1 MRLRGPARALL
12 IAALSLAAG
21 GLAVAQ
27 TEPPPPFQ
35 SVPAQPPAQPQA
47 MGPGPNPTP
56 YARPAPAQSPIVR
69 PAPPPQIGELPPSEP
84 APTLPSEPA
93 QPSSDETPEA
103 VKPAQPRR
111 TLYTAAVL
119 QVLDKVTAETL
130 RFEAPLHKPVRY
142 KGLIFVVNTCQSGGL
157 GQPKAV
163 AHLEIDSQPIAMPG
177 RPENPIKMVYRGWM
191 FADTPGPHL
200 FEHPVYDAWLIA
212 CKMAGS

>member
-1 MRLRGPARALL
+1 MRLGGLAGALL
-12 IAALSLAAG
+12 IAALSAAAG
-21 GLAVAQ
+21 GLALAQ
-27 TEPPPPFQ
+27 TEP
-35 SVPAQPPAQPQA
+35 AAPPAQAPVA
-47 MGPGPNPTP
+47 
-56 YARPAPAQSPIVR
+56 APAPA
-69 PAPPPQIGELPPSEP
+69 P
-84 APTLPSEPA
+84 APTIRQAPPEEVAVVPPPEPATPPSVDVPLPSSRPA
-93 QPSSDETPEA
+93 APSAS
-103 VKPAQPRR
+103 RR

-142 KGLIFVVNTCQSGGL
+142 KGLIFVVNTCQSGG
-157 GQPKAV
+157 GDQPKAA